1 MSYAF
6 FVRSFATHFFNA
18 KRRIKM
24 NLKIQFLK
32 ENENQNDEILGAFLT
47 RKIADKVC
55 DFTLKTQ
62 INADEEIFSW
72 SLEMLKK
79 IREYICDETSSDF
92 EIVENIYNLFIE
104 NGISCKNIRDY

>member
-1 MSYAF
+1 
-6 FVRSFATHFFNA
+6 
-18 KRRIKM
+18 M

-32 ENENQNDEILGAFLT
+32 EDENQNDEILGAFVT

-55 DFTLKTQ
+55 DITLKTE

-79 IREYICDETSSDF
+79 IREYLCDETSSDF
-92 EIVENIYNLFIE
+92 EIVENIVSLFEE
-104 NGISCKNIRDY
+104 NGILCENIRDY